1 MQKDKYSYFSTFVE
15 TCEKIKITSSK
26 IKKVDHISAY
36 LSHLDEQSLYIAVL
50 FLTGKVF
57 ERGSNLNLN
66 VGYKTIIQSLLEI
79 SNLNY
84 DDIKRIN
91 MEHGDVGAIAEYA
104 VSNKKMITLFDT
116 IYGDEEK
123 LRLDSI
129 YTQFKKISIISGPQS
144 NTDKKNLLK
153 GLINRC
159 SPLESKYLIKIITNE
174 MRIGSYDGLVELAI
188 AKAFD
193 KDVKKIR
200 ESVLI
205 LGNVSKVAILSKNNS
220 LDSITIDPFV
230 PMSFMLADVMITSQK
245 IFEYFERPLLC
256 EYKYDGIRLQ
266 MHKFKDKCKIYSRNL
281 SDISFAFPEIVNAGL
296 TIHRIKDDNN
306 SKEDNNNFNKNHDA
320 LMNDSVNIDFIL
332 DGELIAFKD
341 DKPLHFQELQ
351 KRLRKKNM
359 TSEMMKRI
367 PIRYIVFD
375 IMYFDNK
382 QVINETL
389 ESRKNLLSKLYF
401 NGIIMKT
408 QSDIVNS
415 SVDIDNRFKN
425 SKDKGH
431 EGLVIKD
438 PASFYHPG
446 KRGKHWIKLKEE
458 LDTIDVVVVM
468 AEYGHGKKAGTL
480 SDYTLAVVDTDTND
494 NENKDTDNLKIIGK
508 AYSGLSDEE
517 VEYMTNKMKSL
528 ILRDEGSRILVKP
541 EVILEISFDTVQR
554 SNRHNSGYA
563 LRFPRIKN
571 IRYDK
576 SIENIDSLDKVK
588 EIYENQFYV
597 KSKSKKDLPSNPDKK

>member
-1 MQKDKYSYFSTFVE
+1 M
-15 TCEKIKITSSK
+15 
-26 IKKVDHISAY
+26 
-36 LSHLDEQSLYIAVL
+36 YIAVL

-66 VGYKTIIQSLLEI
+66 IGYKTIIQSLIEI

-104 VSNKKMITLFDT
+104 VSNKKMTTLFDT

-193 KDVKKIR
+193 KDIQKIR

-220 LDSITIDPFV
+220 LDYITIDPFV

-245 IFEYFERPLLC
+245 IFEYFERPILC

-266 MHKFKDKCKIYSRNL
+266 MHKFKDKCKIFSRNL
-281 SDISFAFPEIVNAGL
+281 SDISFAFPEVVNAGL
-296 TIHRIKDDNN
+296 TIHRIKDDKN
-306 SKEDNNNFNKNHDA
+306 SKGDNNFNKNHDA

-351 KRLRKKNM
+351 KRLHKKNM

-438 PASFYHPG
+438 PNSFYHPG

-458 LDTIDVVVVM
+458 LDTIDAVVVM

-480 SDYTLAVVDTDTND
+480 SDYTLAVIDTDTND
-494 NENKDTDNLKIIGK
+494 NEKKDTDKLKIIGK

-528 ILRDEGSRILVKP
+528 ILRDEGSKILVKP

-597 KSKSKKDLPSNPDKK
+597 KSKSKKDVPSNPDKK

>member
-1 MQKDKYSYFSTFVE
+1 
-15 TCEKIKITSSK
+15 
-26 IKKVDHISAY
+26 
-36 LSHLDEQSLYIAVL
+36 SHLDDQSLYIAVL

-66 VGYKTIIQSLLEI
+66 IGYKTIIQSLLEI

-84 DDIKRIN
+84 EDIKRIN

-104 VSNKKMITLFDT
+104 VSNKKMTTLFDT
-116 IYGDEEK
+116 IFGEEEK
-123 LRLDSI
+123 LHLDSI
-129 YTQFKKISIISGPQS
+129 YTQFKKISTISGPQS

-153 GLINRC
+153 GLLNRC

-193 KDVKKIR
+193 KDIQKIR

-205 LGNVSKVAILSKNNS
+205 LGNLSKVAILSKNNS

-245 IFEYFERPLLC
+245 IFEYFQRPLLC

-281 SDISFAFPEIVNAGL
+281 SDISFAFPEIVDAGL
-296 TIHRIKDDNN
+296 SIHRKKYDKN
-306 SKEDNNNFNKNHDA
+306 SKEDNDFNKNHDI
-320 LMNDSVNIDFIL
+320 LLNDSVNIDFIL
-332 DGELIAFKD
+332 DGELIAIKD

-351 KRLRKKNM
+351 KRLRKKKM
-359 TSEMMKRI
+359 TSEMKKRI

-401 NGIIMKT
+401 NGLIMNT
-408 QSDIVNS
+408 ESDIVNS
-415 SVDIDNRFKN
+415 SIDIDNRFRN

-438 PASFYHPG
+438 PNSFYHPG

-468 AEYGHGKKAGTL
+468 AEYGHGKKAGTI
-480 SDYTLAVVDTDTND
+480 SDYTLAVVDTGNND
-494 NENKDTDNLKIIGK
+494 DENEDTDNLKIIGK

-528 ILRDEGSRILVKP
+528 ILREEGSKIVVKP
-541 EVILEISFDTVQR
+541 EVI
-554 SNRHNSGYA
+554 
-563 LRFPRIKN
+563 
-571 IRYDK
+571 
-576 SIENIDSLDKVK
+576 
-588 EIYENQFYV
+588 
-597 KSKSKKDLPSNPDKK
+597 

>member
-351 KRLRKKNM
+351 KRLHKKNM

>member
-26 IKKVDHISAY
+26 IKKVDCISAY
-36 LSHLDEQSLYIAVL
+36 ISHLDEQSLYIAVL

-66 VGYKTIIQSLLEI
+66 IGYKTIIQSLIEI

-104 VSNKKMITLFDT
+104 VSNKKMTTLFDT

-193 KDVKKIR
+193 KDIQKIR

-220 LDSITIDPFV
+220 LDYITIDPFV

-245 IFEYFERPLLC
+245 IFEYFERPILC

-266 MHKFKDKCKIYSRNL
+266 MHKFKDKCKIFSRNL
-281 SDISFAFPEIVNAGL
+281 SDISFAFPEVVNAGL
-296 TIHRIKDDNN
+296 TIHRIKDDKN
-306 SKEDNNNFNKNHDA
+306 SKGDNNFNKNHDA

-351 KRLRKKNM
+351 KRLHKKNM

-438 PASFYHPG
+438 PNSFYHPG

-458 LDTIDVVVVM
+458 LDTIDAVVVM

-480 SDYTLAVVDTDTND
+480 SDYTLAVIDTDTND
-494 NENKDTDNLKIIGK
+494 NEKKDTDKLKIIGK

-528 ILRDEGSRILVKP
+528 ILRDEGSKILVKP

-597 KSKSKKDLPSNPDKK
+597 KSKSKKDVPSNPDKK